1 MAHVS
6 ISFEANILHRSSKA
20 RARQHR
26 EPERKRL
33 ERPDDTL
40 RASKVFINPMP
51 DKTDR
56 LTVSSN
62 DPNFYR
68 QIWKEFVDFV
78 DNDTPGRAGTAQRP
92 CASRPV
98 AGETLKAVPR
108 HIR

>member
-6 ISFEANILHRSSKA
+6 ISFEAIILHRSSKA

-78 DNDTPGRAGTAQRP
+78 DNDTHRESGHCAAPLRISASSGRNAK
-92 CASRPV
+92 SRS
-98 AGETLKAVPR
+98 KA
-108 HIR
+108 H